1 MKYREPVCL
10 VVTASPVEHR
20 EPSGAS
26 RPPRTFIS
34 DLRPGRTATLEVT
47 VKSLEPVRVVEQ
59 RLGGTKRLRYATIT
73 DGTGEFSWVLWG
85 DEVELVKEGENVR
98 IVNGWV
104 KDYRGRPQISLG
116 RTGRL
121 ERP

>member
-1 MKYREPVCL
+1 M
-10 VVTASPVEHR
+10 
-20 EPSGAS
+20 
-26 RPPRTFIS
+26 
-34 DLRPGRTATLEVT
+34 
-47 VKSLEPVRVVEQ
+47 KSLEPVRVVEQ
-59 RLGGTKRLRYATIT
+59 RLGGTKRMRYATIT

-104 KDYRGRPQISLG
+104 KDHRGRPQISLG
-116 RTGRL
+116 RSGRL

>member
-1 MKYREPVCL
+1 M
-10 VVTASPVEHR
+10 
-20 EPSGAS
+20 
-26 RPPRTFIS
+26 
-34 DLRPGRTATLEVT
+34 
-47 VKSLEPVRVVEQ
+47 KSLDPVRVVEQ
-59 RLGGTKRLRYATIT
+59 RLGGTKRMRYATIA

-85 DEVELVKEGENVR
+85 DEGELVKEGESVR